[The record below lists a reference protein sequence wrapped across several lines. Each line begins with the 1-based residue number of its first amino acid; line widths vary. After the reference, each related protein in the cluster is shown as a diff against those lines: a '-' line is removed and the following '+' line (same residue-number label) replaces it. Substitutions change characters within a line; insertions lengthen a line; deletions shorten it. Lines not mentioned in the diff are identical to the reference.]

1 MRIAVIGSGIS
12 GLGAAHALA
21 AHHDVTVYERDARPG
36 GHSNT
41 IDITY
46 NGMPMAVD
54 TGFIVYNELNYPHL
68 TALFKTLGVKSEASN
83 MSFAV
88 SRDHGR
94 FEWGG
99 DRFATLFAQK
109 RNLFNPFFLRMVRDI
124 LRFNARATSDLA
136 ANKLGDE
143 RLGDYLTR
151 HGFSKSFM
159 TDYLLPMAAA
169 IWSTPA
175 AEVLDFPAHSFIS
188 FFDNH
193 RLLSGFEGRP
203 VWRTVS
209 GGSREYVKK
218 ITAPLGDRLHLNC
231 GAVEVRRHAQGITV
245 TDANGQSA
253 DYDIV
258 ILATHADITAKLVAD
273 QTEDEQRI
281 LSGVRYAPNLA
292 YVHRDE
298 NLMPK
303 RKIVW
308 SAWNYLTQSGAHEH
322 QPVTVSYWMN
332 RLQNLDATRPLF
344 VTLNPVEAPRQD
356 LTFAVIEYD
365 HPQFDRAAIESQKA
379 LPTIQ
384 GRGGLYYCGAWTG
397 HGFHEDGL
405 RSGLLVANAI
415 LDQAR

>member
-21 AHHDVTVYERDARPG
+21 PHHDVTVYERDGRPG

-41 IDITY
+41 IDINYDGTT
-46 NGMPMAVD
+46 MSVD

-68 TALFKTLGVKSEASN
+68 TALFKTLGVTTEASN

-109 RNLFNPFFLRMVRDI
+109 RNLFNPTFLTMVRDI
-124 LRFNARATSDLA
+124 LRFNAKATSDLA

-143 RLGDYLTR
+143 RLGDYLTKQ
-151 HGFSKSFM
+151 GFSKSFM

-175 AEVLDFPAHSFIS
+175 AEVMDFPAHSFIS

-209 GGSREYVKK
+209 GGSRQYVQK
-218 ITAPLGDRLHLNC
+218 ITAPLGDHLRLNC
-231 GAVEVRRHAQGITV
+231 GAVDIRRHTQGIAVKDT
-245 TDANGQSA
+245 TGQSA
-253 DYDIV
+253 DYDIA
-258 ILATHADITAKLVAD
+258 ILATHADITAKIVAD
-273 QTEDEQRI
+273 LDDDEPPI
-281 LSGVRYAPNLA
+281 SPMCIA
-292 YVHRDE
+292 
-298 NLMPK
+298 MK
-303 RKIVW
+303 
-308 SAWNYLTQSGAHEH
+308 T
-322 QPVTVSYWMN
+322 
-332 RLQNLDATRPLF
+332 
-344 VTLNPVEAPRQD
+344 
-356 LTFAVIEYD
+356 
-365 HPQFDRAAIESQKA
+365 
-379 LPTIQ
+379 
-384 GRGGLYYCGAWTG
+384 
-397 HGFHEDGL
+397 
-405 RSGLLVANAI
+405 
-415 LDQAR
+415 